1 MVLSHVLANFAKY
14 YCGFV
19 MGSIG
24 FVGISLRKSMYP
36 FSHHIDM
43 EFPRSYM
50 LNHDPTRSET
60 LPCLNS
66 GADLRSGR
74 FIAIRLTLLSRQLIM
89 LCCCLSVTLIGSS
102 YTRLSSSARARHLFQ
117 GLRHS
122 ISAYLCV

>member
-1 MVLSHVLANFAKY
+1 MPRDENLHLTKALLRHVLANFAKY

-24 FVGISLRKSMYP
+24 
-36 FSHHIDM
+36 
-43 EFPRSYM
+43 
-50 LNHDPTRSET
+50 SET

-102 YTRLSSSARARHLFQ
+102 YTRLSSSARARRLFQ